1 MVCFF
6 SHVQHLFLNLFVTLN
21 QSYVSK
27 YVQKGNLVTDMFKEE
42 QMQWVR
48 TYKELIITYIIT
60 GTPFILCIFL

>member
-6 SHVQHLFLNLFVTLN
+6 SQVQHLFLNLFVTLN

-42 QMQWVR
+42 QMQLVR

>member
-42 QMQWVR
+42 QMQLVR